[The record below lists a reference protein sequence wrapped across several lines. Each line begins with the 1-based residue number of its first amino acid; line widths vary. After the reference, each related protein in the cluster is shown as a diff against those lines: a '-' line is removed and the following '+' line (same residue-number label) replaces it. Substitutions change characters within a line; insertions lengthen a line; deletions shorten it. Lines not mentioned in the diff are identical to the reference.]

1 MASSQSSTI
10 SIHED
15 VDFFREAV
23 LFTAGQTGMNPAL
36 VEKDYYCS
44 VLLAYLYEHED
55 TQLVFRGGTS
65 LGKIYADFYRLSED
79 LDFVISTPSG
89 APRSERRKRMAPVK
103 EWLSNIPNKI
113 SVFALPEGI
122 KGHNS
127 SKQYI
132 ASVAY
137 NSSVAITNEPAQVR
151 IEVGLREALLVPP
164 VREKV
169 RTLLL
174 NPFTKSPAVV
184 EFDALVLALE
194 EAYAEKI
201 RAALTLR
208 EPAIRDFYDINYAV
222 ARLDLDL
229 KDPYLIELVIKKL
242 KVPDNDPIDISH
254 SRKAELQTQL
264 DTRLKPVLR
273 QQDFEKFALDRVFE
287 LVAEMGSRI
296 MDKG

>member
-1 MASSQSSTI
+1 M
-10 SIHED
+10 
-15 VDFFREAV
+15 
-23 LFTAGQTGMNPAL
+23 
-36 VEKDYYCS
+36 
-44 VLLAYLYEHED
+44 
-55 TQLVFRGGTS
+55 
-65 LGKIYADFYRLSED
+65 
-79 LDFVISTPSG
+79 
-89 APRSERRKRMAPVK
+89 
-103 EWLSNIPNKI
+103 
-113 SVFALPEGI
+113 
-122 KGHNS
+122 
-127 SKQYI
+127 
-132 ASVAY
+132 
-137 NSSVAITNEPAQVR
+137 
-151 IEVGLREALLVPP
+151 VPP

-184 EFDALVLALE
+184 EIDALVLALE

-201 RAALTLR
+201 RAALTRR

-222 ARLDLDL
+222 SRLDLDL
-229 KDPYLIELVIKKL
+229 KDPYLIGLVIKKL

-273 QQDFEKFALDRVFE
+273 RQDFEKFALDRAFE